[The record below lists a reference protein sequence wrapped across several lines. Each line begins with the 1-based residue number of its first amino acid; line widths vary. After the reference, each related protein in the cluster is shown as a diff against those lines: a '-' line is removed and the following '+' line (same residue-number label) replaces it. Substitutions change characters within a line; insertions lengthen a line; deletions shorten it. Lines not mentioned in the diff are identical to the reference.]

1 MDKVLTIKSTSN
13 IQFLDVAR
21 ALDHP
26 VRLQIMNLLASGGKN
41 ITEIAEALELTY
53 TTVATNVKILED
65 AGLIITLL
73 SSGKR
78 GTIKQCSI
86 KYENITFS
94 FIEPKSETGILPY
107 SVELPLGGF
116 SDCNVTPTCGLASSD
131 GFIGRDDDVKTFYLN
146 TRFSAQLL
154 WFNYG
159 YVEYRFPN
167 TVDGEIVS
175 IEFSVELCSEAP
187 GYKTA
192 WPSDITAW
200 INGVEI
206 GTWTCPGD
214 FGGRRGKLTPSW
226 WSLDSTQYGLLKT
239 WEVDALAS
247 YIDKEVI
254 SSHKLSDL
262 FLTEKEYISFR
273 LGIKKNA
280 TNLGGINIF
289 GKEFG
294 DYPQDLK
301 MTIYYKKK

>member
-1 MDKVLTIKSTSN
+1 MDKVLMIKSTSN
-13 IQFLDVAR
+13 IQFLEAAR

-26 VRLQIMNLLASGGKN
+26 VRLQIMNLLADGGKN
-41 ITEIAEALELTY
+41 ITEIAEALDLTY
-53 TTVATNVKILED
+53 TTASSNIKILED
-65 AGLIITLL
+65 AGLIITHI

-78 GTIKQCSI
+78 GSIKQCSI

-94 FIEPKSETGILPY
+94 FIEPKGETGILPY

-116 SDCNVTPTCGLASSD
+116 SDCDVTPTCGLASRE

-187 GYKTA
+187 GYKIA

-239 WEVDALAS
+239 WEVDAHAS

-254 SSHKLSDL
+254 SSRKLSDL
-262 FLTEKEYISFR
+262 SLKEKEYISFK
-273 LGIKKNA
+273 LGIKKDA
-280 TNLGGINIF
+280 VNLGGINMF